1 MGAKPGSQQA
11 DPSKEAMALRRL
23 VNNRHS
29 ASKSRERAKVRYNAM
44 AAGMAAVHAMLD
56 DGSLQRAAGVQLPP
70 EIAFAF
76 SELVKAPQLTVCEK
90 GGEVDFLRD
99 QLTTSEMNARD
110 LHARLTRAEARLEH
124 TEARLAET
132 EGSLEEAE
140 KSLTALDAERMLLP
154 CPAPVPAA
162 APALPR
168 ETAAA
173 SLPKTVLPA
182 EWDVLVFTPE
192 MLGFGEHEAME
203 RDGAQHSFEART
215 QSENYRCGIDDLLGE
230 AAAQGGYLFE

>member
-1 MGAKPGSQQA
+1 M
-11 DPSKEAMALRRL
+11 
-23 VNNRHS
+23 
-29 ASKSRERAKVRYNAM
+29 
-44 AAGMAAVHAMLD
+44 HAMLD
-56 DGSLQRAAGVQLPP
+56 DGSLQRAAGVPLPP

-76 SELVKAPQLTVCEK
+76 SELVKAPQLTVFEK
-90 GGEVDFLRD
+90 GSEVDFLRD

-110 LHARLTRAEARLEH
+110 LHARLTRAEARLAE

-132 EGSLEEAE
+132 EGSLAETEGSLAEAE
-140 KSLTALDAERMLLP
+140 KSLIALDAERMLLP

-192 MLGFGEHEAME
+192 MLGFGEHEEME

-230 AAAQGGYLFE
+230 AAAQGGFLLE

>member
-1 MGAKPGSQQA
+1 MRK
-11 DPSKEAMALRRL
+11 
-23 VNNRHS
+23 
-29 ASKSRERAKVRYNAM
+29 
-44 AAGMAAVHAMLD
+44 
-56 DGSLQRAAGVQLPP
+56 
-70 EIAFAF
+70 
-76 SELVKAPQLTVCEK
+76 LVKAPQLTVFEK
-90 GGEVDFLRD
+90 GSEVDFLRD

-132 EGSLEEAE
+132 EESLAEAE

-154 CPAPVPAA
+154 YPAPVPAA

-230 AAAQGGYLFE
+230 AAAQGGFLFE